1 MDKKTAICRYLY
13 RHHRGKRNA
22 VYSRELERLFSIDG
36 RNLRRKIS
44 ALRQDGYPICSDE
57 SGYYY
62 ADNLNE
68 ITNTVQRL
76 SGLATK
82 ISKARNGLL
91 YTSMK
96 KPNDSTLE
104 VSVNIKCEEG

>member
-62 ADNLNE
+62 AETQKEINDTVRRLN
-68 ITNTVQRL
+68 
-76 SGLATK
+76 GLVTMV
-82 ISKARNGLL
+82 SVARNGMLFA
-91 YTSMK
+91 SAK
-96 KPNDSTLE
+96 DITLE
-104 VSVNIKCEEG
+104 VSVNLTCEEG

>member
-22 VYSRELERLFSIDG
+22 VYSRQLERFFSIDG

-62 ADNLNE
+62 AETQKEINDTVHRLN
-68 ITNTVQRL
+68 
-76 SGLATK
+76 GLVTMV
-82 ISKARNGLL
+82 SNARNGMLFA
-91 YTSMK
+91 SA
-96 KPNDSTLE
+96 NDITLE
-104 VSVNIKCEEG
+104 VSVNLTCEEG

>member
-62 ADNLNE
+62 ADNLHE

-96 KPNDSTLE
+96 KPNDLNLE
-104 VSVNIKCEEG
+104 VSAKLVRKEE

>member
-22 VYSRELERLFSIDG
+22 VYSRQLERLFSIDG

-62 ADNLNE
+62 ADNQNE
-68 ITNTVQRL
+68 INNTIHRL
-76 SGLATK
+76 SDLVTRVS
-82 ISKARNGLL
+82 IARNGLL
-91 YTSMK
+91 YASVGT
-96 KPNDSTLE
+96 PNDLTVN
-104 VSVNIKCEEG
+104 VSVNLTDKEG